1 MASHTYSL
9 RTSRNRNY
17 KDLSDVHLP
26 RVTRSVHKPR
36 DKLYLV
42 EVVQRAGSRVKVH
55 YIGYDDSSDE
65 WHELGDIVTTN
76 TRDPTN
82 TRKCIT
88 QVQPYS
94 LYKELGI
101 KIKQALVCGRKQSPV
116 VKISFGFDYL
126 LFKGGLQTAGTPA
139 RCVQGYQRYKI
150 KCYSDLDSPTGIIV
164 E

>member
-1 MASHTYSL
+1 M
-9 RTSRNRNY
+9 
-17 KDLSDVHLP
+17 
-26 RVTRSVHKPR
+26 
-36 DKLYLV
+36 
-42 EVVQRAGSRVKVH
+42 VQKSGSRVKVH
-55 YIGYDDSSDE
+55 YIRYNDSSDE
-65 WHELGDIVTTN
+65 WHELGDNATTN

-150 KCYSDLDSPTGIIV
+150 KCYSDLDSLLSPNWHYHGVNEHGDYMLMLYWTALNFICTSDQGSLSIIHHKL
-164 E
+164 